1 MSTPQQPVKP
11 GDGRKS
17 DPVSYSLGFLME
29 RARKG
34 LFESNPS
41 KLLIISILIF
51 VVILLVLLWVMKRV
65 RRKDLQAQHIIK
77 TPFKMYAGGTVSK
90 PFVFGSGRIPTSKN
104 GIEYTYT
111 FWLYVSSF
119 DVTTT
124 PKLIFNRGFDST
136 FGTASP
142 LVFMDAKNNAL
153 HFAMR
158 TNQSHPSVNTL
169 QGILDPANKFLVAS
183 IEYVPLQRWV
193 QFALIIKEN
202 IITLMMDGEI
212 YTVEN
217 VLDLATEEGK
227 PIILPNSG
235 DLMVGSLPGSSSL
248 KGYITRFDV
257 FNYAVDLAI
266 VKALYKSGPFT
277 GANSLMSKM
286 GLGDYKLRAPIYKDT
301 DENQTR
307 SESHN
312 KPE

>member
-1 MSTPQQPVKP
+1 M
-11 GDGRKS
+11 D
-17 DPVSYSLGFLME
+17 
-29 RARKG
+29 RARKS

-51 VVILLVLLWVMKRV
+51 VIILLVLIWVMKRI
-65 RRKDLQAQHIIK
+65 RRKDLQAQNIIK

-90 PFVFGSGRIPTSKN
+90 PFVFGSGRIPSSKN

-111 FWLYVSSF
+111 FWLYVSAF
-119 DVTTT
+119 DVTAL
-124 PKLIFNRGFDST
+124 PKLIFNRGFDNT

-153 HFAMR
+153 HFVLR
-158 TNQSHPSVNTL
+158 TNQSNTSVNTL
-169 QGILDPANKFLVAS
+169 QDVLDPANKFLVAS

-193 QFALIIKEN
+193 QFALIVKEN
-202 IITLMMDGEI
+202 IMTLMMDGEL
-212 YTVEN
+212 YTIEN
-217 VLDLATEEGK
+217 VLDLASEEGK

-248 KGYITRFDV
+248 KGYITRFDI
-257 FNYAVDLAI
+257 FNYAVDLDV
-266 VKALYKSGPFT
+266 VKVLYNTGPFT
-277 GANSLMSKM
+277 GANSLMSKL
-286 GLGDYKLRAPIYKDT
+286 GLGDYKLRAPIYKET

-312 KPE
+312 QPDDTRY